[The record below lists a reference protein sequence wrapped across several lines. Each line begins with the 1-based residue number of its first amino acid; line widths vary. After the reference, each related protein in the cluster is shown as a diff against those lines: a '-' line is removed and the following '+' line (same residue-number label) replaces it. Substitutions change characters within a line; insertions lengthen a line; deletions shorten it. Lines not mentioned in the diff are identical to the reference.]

1 MSLFGSRDA
10 HAWSQRHLS
19 HYVDGDLGRMAR
31 RRLEH
36 HAQECPE
43 CSRGIRAVRAL
54 LRLIHTTLNDLVEPA
69 PSSIF
74 DKVRADA
81 ARTAGETNAQGSQ

>member
-1 MSLFGSRDA
+1 MRLLRRRDA
-10 HAWSQRHLS
+10 HEWSQRHLS
-19 HYVDGDLGRMAR
+19 QYVDGDLGRLAR

-36 HAQECPE
+36 HAQDCPE

-54 LRLIHTTLNDLVEPA
+54 LRYMHTAIDDWVEPA
-69 PSSIF
+69 PPSIF

-81 ARTAGETNAQGSQ
+81 GNADGAGTRGSQ